1 MAVITISRELG
12 SDGAS
17 IGQHVAQIL
26 GYDFVDKDVIE
37 RVFRQYGM
45 TKFEDIYSSAPG
57 ILHMFSYNSLLT
69 IAMFNEMLEAIA
81 QRGSVVIVGRGGF
94 AVLGDYAD
102 VLDVRIEAPHDL
114 RILRIMQREELSS
127 VEQAAACIQEDD
139 NIRSKFVQLFYNR
152 RWDDPSSFDL
162 LFDSSI
168 VSGEDAAAQI
178 VEAVKA
184 LEQNIAGKNLRTTA
198 SLEVDPVLADAVE
211 QVMAYPRFSPTH
223 AT

>member
-1 MAVITISRELG
+1 
-12 SDGAS
+12 
-17 IGQHVAQIL
+17 
-26 GYDFVDKDVIE
+26 
-37 RVFRQYGM
+37 
-45 TKFEDIYSSAPG
+45 
-57 ILHMFSYNSLLT
+57 MF
-69 IAMFNEMLEAIA
+69 A
-81 QRGSVVIVGRGGF
+81 
-94 AVLGDYAD
+94 
-102 VLDVRIEAPHDL
+102 
-114 RILRIMQREELSS
+114 LSS
-127 VEQAAACIQEDD
+127 VEQAAARIQEDD